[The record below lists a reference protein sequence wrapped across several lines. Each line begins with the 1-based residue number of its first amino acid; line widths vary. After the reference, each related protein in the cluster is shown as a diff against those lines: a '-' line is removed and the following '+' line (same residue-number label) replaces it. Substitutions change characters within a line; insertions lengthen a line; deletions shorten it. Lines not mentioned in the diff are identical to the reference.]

1 MKNIFNFFFLLL
13 LKIISFFLIIKIGE
27 IETRSIGHYSKS
39 IDLFL
44 SEKKFFKKNIN
55 KKFILEIWFPNK
67 FVANK
72 FLLKKWKEILF
83 ILPYNK
89 FLNYFF
95 VNLFFFLKKKKSR
108 RNFLVDYR
116 DWREVSNWQIRDI
129 HKIYMKTNQNILFSK
144 KEIEEGENLLKQ
156 MIPNYN
162 KNNKLICIHCRD
174 SLYHSYKDIN
184 NLRKDKDWKDKFRNV
199 DINNFIKSI
208 LLANNQ
214 NYTVLRV
221 GNIQEKKLELDP
233 EKYNFF
239 DYSFSQYKSDF
250 MDLFLPYKV
259 DLYLGS
265 DSGLVMLPGLF
276 RKEMMMHN
284 VISIEILKAFDDF
297 TCSLVNFK
305 KIYSKSLGRFITFSE
320 NYNLKISQ
328 LNRDEDFLLNG
339 LEVIE
344 SSEDE
349 IENFIQECIWINED
363 KNNSYFNC
371 GLQHQMKNLMKNLNI
386 CSMNRIKISPYF
398 LKKHKEL
405 IK

>member
-89 FLNYFF
+89 LLNYLF

-116 DWREVSNWQIRDI
+116 DWREVTDWQIRDI
-129 HKIYMKTNQNILFSK
+129 YKIYMKSEQNLFFSE
-144 KEIEEGENLLKQ
+144 KEIELGENALKR
-156 MIPNYN
+156 MIPNYSEN
-162 KNNKLICIHCRD
+162 IKLICIHCRD
-174 SLYHSYKDIN
+174 SFYHSYKDIN
-184 NLRKDKDWKDKFRNV
+184 NLKKDKNWKDKFRNV
-199 DINNFIKSI
+199 SINNFIKSI
-208 LLANNQ
+208 SLANSQ
-214 NYTVLRV
+214 NYTVIRV
-221 GNIQEKKLELDP
+221 GNIQENKIELDP
-233 EKYNFF
+233 KKFNFV
-239 DYSFSQYKSDF
+239 DYCFSEYRSDF
-250 MDLFLPYKV
+250 IDLYIAYKAS
-259 DLYLGS
+259 LYLGS
-265 DSGLVMLPGLF
+265 DSGVVMLPGLF
-276 RKEMMMHN
+276 RKKMMMHN
-284 VISIEILKAFDDF
+284 VISVMILGSFDDS

-305 KIYSKSLGRFITFSE
+305 KIYSKKLGRLLTFSE
-320 NYNLKISQ
+320 NYNLNIVKFNDKDFY
-328 LNRDEDFLLNG
+328 LNE

-344 SSEDE
+344 SSEEE
-349 IENFIQECIWINED
+349 IENFIQECIWINEN

-371 GLQHQMKNLMKNLNI
+371 ELQNKVKNLTQSLNV
-386 CSMNRIKISPYF
+386 SEMNNIRISPYF
-398 LKKHKEL
+398 LNKYKDL

>member
-89 FLNYFF
+89 LLNYLF

-116 DWREVSNWQIRDI
+116 DWREVTDWQIRDI
-129 HKIYMKTNQNILFSK
+129 YKIYMKSEQNLFFSE
-144 KEIEEGENLLKQ
+144 KEIELGDNALKR
-156 MIPNYN
+156 MIPNYSEN
-162 KNNKLICIHCRD
+162 IKLICIHCRD
-174 SLYHSYKDIN
+174 SFYHSYKDIN
-184 NLRKDKDWKDKFRNV
+184 NLKKDKNWKDKFRNV
-199 DINNFIKSI
+199 SINNFIKSI
-208 LLANNQ
+208 SLANSQ
-214 NYTVLRV
+214 NYTVIRV
-221 GNIQEKKLELDP
+221 GNIQENKIELDP
-233 EKYNFF
+233 KKFNFV
-239 DYSFSQYKSDF
+239 DYCFSEYRSDF
-250 MDLFLPYKV
+250 IDLYIAYKAS
-259 DLYLGS
+259 LYLGS
-265 DSGLVMLPGLF
+265 DSGVVMLPGLF
-276 RKEMMMHN
+276 RKKMMMHN
-284 VISIEILKAFDDF
+284 VISVMILGSFDDS

-305 KIYSKSLGRFITFSE
+305 KIYSKKLGRLLTFSE
-320 NYNLKISQ
+320 NYNLNILKFNDKDFY
-328 LNRDEDFLLNG
+328 LNE

-344 SSEDE
+344 SSEEE
-349 IENFIQECIWINED
+349 IENFIQECIWINEN

-371 GLQHQMKNLMKNLNI
+371 ELQNKVKNLIQSLNV
-386 CSMNRIKISPYF
+386 SEMNNIRISPYF
-398 LKKHKEL
+398 LNKYKDL